1 MYPASRPGD
10 HARRNSQHDNSR
22 PTLHAP
28 PPSQRPTQP
37 FSAIPYQAAPY
48 ITSQE
53 SPIPHRTQQ
62 TYYLPPAPSRPQ
74 GYNLPGVKDILNSD
88 PDTIP
93 RAPFTSSLTF
103 PNERREAAYPE
114 GPSEPGSVNPPTTL
128 YPSAHLSQGPYI
140 QLNRPHEAI
149 GLDARRH
156 SLATLRS
163 PYEAHAPSRSEHAD
177 FAPKQTHLVIAGSHV
192 AVDAPSPYRE
202 TFSDEVRAG
211 QPGNTRP
218 RQSQDVQSPAVGEN
232 HGQLLRVEVHPTEG
246 EVYLYEDGHT
256 VPTRVDGEPVN
267 PNWGLTKANKPR
279 KRLAMACLDCREKKI
294 KCEPGKDSCVQC
306 QKATRICRR

>member
-1 MYPASRPGD
+1 MYSASRPVD
-10 HARRNSQHDNSR
+10 HVRRDSQHENSR
-22 PTLHAP
+22 PFLHAP
-28 PPSQRPTQP
+28 PQSQRPTQP
-37 FSAIPYQAAPY
+37 FSAIPSQAAPY
-48 ITSQE
+48 ITSQD

-62 TYYLPPAPSRPQ
+62 PYYPPPASSRPQ
-74 GYNLPGVKDILNSD
+74 SYNLPGVKDILNSD
-88 PDTIP
+88 PDPIH

-103 PNERREAAYPE
+103 PTERREAAYPE
-114 GPSEPGSVNPPTTL
+114 GLSKLGSVHPPTTL
-128 YPSAHLSQGPYI
+128 HPSAHLSQGPYT

-149 GLDARRH
+149 GLEARRH

-163 PYEAHAPSRSEHAD
+163 PYEAHLTGRGEQAD
-177 FAPKQTHLVIAGSHV
+177 FAPKQTHLVIASSHGSV
-192 AVDAPSPYRE
+192 GAPSPYHE

-211 QPGNTRP
+211 QPGNTRL
-218 RQSQDVQSPAVGEN
+218 RQPQDVQSPAVGEN
-232 HGQLLRVEVHPTEG
+232 HGQFLRVEVHPTEG